1 MSNGDKATATIV
13 VGVDGSEQS
22 VRALLWA
29 AEEAKLR
36 GTSLHTV
43 QAWQPLGGA
52 WASPAGAAPASAWS
66 HEDYV
71 AETLSSLDEFVS
83 ATLTDYADVHVRK
96 SVGVG
101 NPVEVLIHTAEQDD
115 AQMLVVG
122 SRGQGGFKRL
132 LLGSVSE
139 QCATHAHCP
148 VVIIHPEPK

>member
-1 MSNGDKATATIV
+1 MSNDGNATATVV

-22 VRALLWA
+22 ERALLWA
-29 AEEAKLR
+29 AEEAQLR
-36 GTSLHTV
+36 GTSLHAV
-43 QAWQPLGGA
+43 QAWQPIVGA

-71 AETLSSLDEFVS
+71 AEALRSLDEFVT
-83 ATLTDYADVHVRK
+83 ATLVESPDLHVRK

-101 NPVEVLIHTAEQDD
+101 NPVEVLIHTVEQDG

-148 VVIIHPEPK
+148 VVIIHPE